1 MGVADVAEPVADV
14 AVHVVDVAD
23 VVGHVADV
31 VEHVAGVAGGWD
43 GDGRAVGCGLSVA
56 DWGSDQENC
65 NGMTEQYPVC
75 QIVIDQMPAAP
86 EAVLPKASRLR
97 TWSHQILQDSL
108 DFQQRPSVARHIA
121 AVVASL
127 VATHVACAMPLLQQ

>member
-1 MGVADVAEPVADV
+1 MGVADVAGHVADV
-14 AVHVVDVAD
+14 AVDVAD

-65 NGMTEQYPVC
+65 NGMTEHC
-75 QIVIDQMPAAP
+75 SKKEM
-86 EAVLPKASRLR
+86 
-97 TWSHQILQDSL
+97 TC
-108 DFQQRPSVARHIA
+108 FQE
-121 AVVASL
+121 
-127 VATHVACAMPLLQQ
+127 